1 MRRRKQGMVS
11 LVGAGPGDPDL
22 ITLKGLR
29 RLREADVVVYDRLI
43 PVGLLAHLPAGAE
56 RIFAGDR
63 PRGRD
68 RDQARINDL
77 MIARSR
83 EGKRVV
89 RLKGGDPFVFGRGG
103 EEASALAEAGIPWEV
118 VPGVTSPIAVLAYAG
133 IPITDRRFSSSFAVV
148 TGNAGAR
155 SGQAKAPWRATAG
168 HADTLVC
175 LMATAALSEITA
187 DLLADGFDPSTPSA
201 VVQRGT
207 TARQRTVTAPLG
219 EIAERARQAKVRPP
233 SILVVGG
240 VASLA
245 DSLAWYERLP
255 LFGLRIGITRASKLA
270 STLAADLADLGAE
283 VVEISVVD
291 PREEDAAALVREILA
306 DGLDLICYTSP
317 SAVHYLAGMLGPAR
331 AIPSAVAGQATVRA
345 AGEAGLEVVPELS
358 ANSSRSLTKAIV
370 EWSAATRPR
379 G

>member
-29 RLREADVVVYDRLI
+29 RLRKADVVVYDRLI
-43 PVGLLAHLPAGAE
+43 PAGLLAHVPAGAE

-155 SGQAKAPWRATAG
+155 SGTARAPWRAPAG

-175 LMATAALSEITA
+175 LMATAALGEITA

-207 TARQRTVTAPLG
+207 TSRQRTVTASLG
-219 EIAERARQAKVRPP
+219 EIAERARQAGVRPP

-255 LFGLRIGITRASKLA
+255 LFGLRIGITSTSRRT
-270 STLAADLADLGAE
+270 STLAAGLADLGAE
-283 VVEISVVD
+283 VVEISVVS
-291 PREEDAAALVREILA
+291 PRGEDAAALVREVLA
-306 DGLDLICYTSP
+306 NGLDLICYTSP
-317 SAVHYLAGMLGPAR
+317 SAVHFLAGMLAPAR
-331 AIPSAVAGQATVRA
+331 AVPVAVSGPATARA
-345 AGEAGLEVVPELS
+345 AREAGLEIVPELS
-358 ANSSRSLTKAIV
+358 ANSSRGLTRAIV
-370 EWSAATRPR
+370 MWSAARPR

>member
-317 SAVHYLAGMLGPAR
+317 SGVHYLAGMLGPAR

>member
-29 RLREADVVVYDRLI
+29 RLQKADVVVYDRLI

-155 SGQAKAPWRATAG
+155 SGQAKSPWRATAG

-219 EIAERARQAKVRPP
+219 EIAERARQARVRPP

-317 SAVHYLAGMLGPAR
+317 SAVHYLTGMLGPAS
-331 AIPSAVAGQATVRA
+331 AIPLAVAGQAAVRA
-345 AGEAGLEVVPELS
+345 AREAGLKVVPELS
-358 ANSSRSLTKAIV
+358 ANSSRGLTRAIV
-370 EWSAATRPR
+370 EWSAARPR